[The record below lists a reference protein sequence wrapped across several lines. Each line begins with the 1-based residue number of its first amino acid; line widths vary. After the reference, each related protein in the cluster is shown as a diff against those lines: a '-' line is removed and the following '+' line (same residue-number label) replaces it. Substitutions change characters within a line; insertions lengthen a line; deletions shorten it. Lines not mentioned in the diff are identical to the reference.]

1 MKENFYKY
9 LQYEKRFSQH
19 TLTSYQTDLEQFYA
33 FLNSNHPDF
42 TEKEIGHSMIRQW
55 VVDLVDAGLKAR
67 SVNRKITTLKSYF
80 GFLTRRGFIENNPSL
95 QVHVLKTSKPIPDF
109 IRLEET
115 DTMLEPKLFGDGFEG
130 IRDHL
135 ILELLYG
142 TGIRLS
148 ELIGLRVSD
157 IDFNKGYIRVLGKR
171 NKERLVPVTDYLAS
185 MIKSYLDKKFT
196 QFGSN
201 ACDILIVNNSG
212 RSAYPMMI
220 YRIVH
225 KHLQNYTHADKKS
238 PHVLRHTYAT
248 HMLDRGAD
256 LTSVKELLGHQ
267 SLAATQV
274 YTHNSLDKLKKVF
287 DRAHP
292 KA

>member
-1 MKENFYKY
+1 MKETFYKY
-9 LQYEKRFSQH
+9 LRFEKRFSPH
-19 TLTSYQTDLEQFYA
+19 TLTSYQTDLEQFYS
-33 FLNSNHPDF
+33 FLSGNHPDIN
-42 TEKEIGHSMIRQW
+42 EQEIGHSIIRQW
-55 VVDLVDAGLKAR
+55 IVSLVDTGLKTR
-67 SVNRKITTLKSYF
+67 SVNRKITTLKSF
-80 GFLTRRGFIENNPSL
+80 FNFLTKRGFIGKNPSL
-95 QVHVLKTSKPIPDF
+95 QIHVLKTSKTIPDF
-109 IRLEET
+109 IRPEET
-115 DTMLEPKLFGDGFEG
+115 HKMLEPELFDSGFEG
-130 IRDHL
+130 MRDHL
-135 ILELLYG
+135 IFELLYG

-148 ELIGLRVSD
+148 ELIGLKTSD
-157 IDFNKGYIRVLGKR
+157 VDFNKGHIRVLGKR
-171 NKERLVPVTDYLAS
+171 NKERLVPVTDYLS
-185 MIKSYLDKKFT
+185 SLIKSYLDKKFT

-201 ACDILIVNNSG
+201 ASDALIVNNSG
-212 RSAYPMMI
+212 RKAYPMMI

-248 HMLDRGAD
+248 HLLDRGAD
-256 LTSVKELLGHQ
+256 LSSVKELLGHQ

>member
-1 MKENFYKY
+1 MKESFYKY
-9 LQYEKRFSQH
+9 LQFEKRFSPH
-19 TLTSYQTDLEQFYA
+19 TFTSYRTDLEQFYS
-33 FLNSNHPDF
+33 FLADHHPDIG
-42 TEKEIGHSMIRQW
+42 ENEIVHSIIRQW
-55 VVDLVDAGLKAR
+55 VVSLVDAGLQTR

-80 GFLTRRGFIENNPSL
+80 GFLIKRGFIEKNPSL

-109 IRLEET
+109 IRPEET
-115 DTMLEPKLFGDGFEG
+115 HKMLESELFDSGFEG
-130 IRDHL
+130 TRDHL

-148 ELIGLRVSD
+148 ELLGLKVSD
-157 IDFNKGYIRVLGKR
+157 IDFSKGYIRVLGKR
-171 NKERLVPVTDYLAS
+171 NKQRLVPMTNYLS
-185 MIKSYLDKKFT
+185 SLIKSYLDKKFT

-201 ACDILIVNNSG
+201 APDALIVNNIG
-212 RSAYPMMI
+212 RSAYPMMV

-225 KHLQNYTHADKKS
+225 KHLQNYTHVDKKS

-256 LTSVKELLGHQ
+256 LSSVKELLGHQ